1 MRHHVA
7 FVENKIPILIAITS
21 IMPPL
26 VATNLNQK
34 RSLLDSF
41 YLSGIENEEPC
52 VMTFISSTIFQI
64 ITRFEL
70 LLTQNFGVYF
80 FFLMVGKGKEIP
92 TQSQI

>member
-26 VATNLNQK
+26 LATNLNQK
-34 RSLLDSF
+34 RSLLDCF

-64 ITRFEL
+64 STRFDM
-70 LLTQNFGVYF
+70 LLTQNFGVF
-80 FFLMVGKGKEIP
+80 FFLMVGKGKETP
-92 TQSQI
+92 TQFQI